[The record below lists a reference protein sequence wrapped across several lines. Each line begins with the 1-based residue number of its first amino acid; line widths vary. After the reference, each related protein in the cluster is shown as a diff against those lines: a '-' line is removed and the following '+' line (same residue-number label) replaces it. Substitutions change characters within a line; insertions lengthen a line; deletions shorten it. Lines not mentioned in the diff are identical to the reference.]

1 MSAGFWLNIIFR
13 AHKIAKRQNPT
24 SETRASV
31 QYPTKTDQ
39 ISIVPLFFVPF
50 FISPFDSE
58 GLESIFEF
66 LVSCPVLNSTFP
78 PIRWLIFRS

>member
-39 ISIVPLFFVPF
+39 ISIVPFFCHF

-58 GLESIFEF
+58 GLKSIFEF

-78 PIRWLIFRS
+78 PIWLLIFRS